1 MSNNQR
7 SPYVGTDRRKPSPE
21 EHAERIAVL
30 EAELDI
36 LKDVQKTISTE
47 LTEIKSIL
55 SKYQGTIGG
64 IALCITS
71 VSVLWGFLSDYIRAH
86 WN

>member
-1 MSNNQR
+1 MSNPR
-7 SPYVGTDRRKPSPE
+7 YHYEGEDRRRTTQE
-21 EHAERIAVL
+21 ERIAVL

-36 LKDVQKTISTE
+36 LKDVQKTISIE
-47 LTEIKSIL
+47 LTEIKEIL
-55 SKYQGTIGG
+55 SRYQGTIGG

-71 VSVLWGFLSDYIRAH
+71 VSILWGFLSDYIRAH